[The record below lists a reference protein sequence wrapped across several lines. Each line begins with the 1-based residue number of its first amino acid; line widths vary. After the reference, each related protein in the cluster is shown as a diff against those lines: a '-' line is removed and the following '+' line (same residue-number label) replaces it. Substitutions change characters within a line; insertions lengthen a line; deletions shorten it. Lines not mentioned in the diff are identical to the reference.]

1 MFNPQNCF
9 EMKKLYSLAALAVM
23 LCVAA
28 CQTEGYKVTGT
39 ATGAEDGDTVILAEV
54 RGMFDV
60 DTLET
65 VLVKNGKFVFTGVQD
80 SAAMRYVIWKSNAN
94 PDVSIATQIALENA
108 EITVKLDTA
117 ENTIAEV
124 SGTPAN
130 DAMTELGKLEFE
142 MNKKAEKAYGPL
154 QDPQATDEA
163 KAEAEKALNEV
174 QTKMIAAYTE
184 FIEKNVGNIAGV
196 TYLTQ
201 YASLLEDAKVSELL
215 AAVPAELTNERV
227 KQLKEVYNIK
237 AQTAVGQPLKDI
249 TANTPEG
256 KPLSV
261 SEVAAGAKVLMIDFW
276 ASWCGP
282 CRQEMPNVKAAY
294 DKFHAQGFDII
305 GVSLDQDETA
315 WKDAIKE
322 LGMAWPQISD
332 LKGWE
337 CEGAATYGVRAIPAT
352 VLVKDGKIVARDVRG
367 EELSKKVEELL
378 K

>member
-9 EMKKLYSLAALAVM
+9 EMKKLFSLAALAVM

-65 VLVKNGKFVFTGVQD
+65 ALVKNGKFVFTGVQD

-227 KQLKEVYNIK
+227 KQLKEVYDIK

-256 KPLSV
+256 KTLSV

>member
-9 EMKKLYSLAALAVM
+9 KMKKILFFATLALM

-28 CQTEGYKVTGT
+28 CQTGGYKVTGT
-39 ATGAEDGDTVILAEV
+39 ATGAEDGDTVILADV
-54 RGMFDV
+54 RGMFEV

-65 VLVKNGKFVFTGVQD
+65 VLVKNGQFVFTGVQD

-94 PDVSIATQIALENA
+94 PDLSIATQIALENGN
-108 EITVKLDTA
+108 ITVKLDTA

-124 SGTPAN
+124 GGTPAN
-130 DAMTELGKLEFE
+130 DAMTELGKLEFA
-142 MNKKAEKAYGPL
+142 MNKEAEKAYGAL
-154 QDPQATDEA
+154 QDPEATDEA
-163 KAEAEKALNEV
+163 KSEAEKALNEV
-174 QTKMIAAYTE
+174 QNKMIAAYTD
-184 FIEKNVGNIAGV
+184 FIEKNITNIAGV

-201 YASLLEDAKVSELL
+201 YASVLDDAKVSELL
-215 AAVPAELTNERV
+215 AAVPAQFISERV
-227 KQLKEVYNIK
+227 TKLKEVYDGK

-249 TANTPEG
+249 TAATPDG
-256 KPLSV
+256 GQLSV

-315 WKDAIKE
+315 WKDALKE
-322 LGMAWPQISD
+322 LGMKWPQISD

-337 CEGAATYGVRAIPAT
+337 CEGAAAYGVRAIPAT

>member
-9 EMKKLYSLAALAVM
+9 EMKKLFSLAALAVM

-154 QDPQATDEA
+154 QDPQASDEA

-196 TYLTQ
+196 TYPTQ

-256 KPLSV
+256 KALSV